1 MNGVSKAVLAAAV
14 LLPGLGA
21 AQQPQGRPQQ
31 PQFNY
36 TFVEIGYDESD
47 FDVRGAGNVDG
58 DGFTVSG
65 SFEITDEWHAFAS
78 YGNANLDF
86 GLDLDA
92 WAIGAGYVLP
102 LKQNIDL
109 YGRVLYLDWDFN
121 GPGSARRDEDGLGLQ
136 LRIRG
141 RVTNELEL
149 EGGIQYADVGD
160 ADTSLQALA
169 RYHFSDNLSAGVG
182 LTLGG
187 DIEGIGINARFSF

>member
-1 MNGVSKAVLAAAV
+1 MNGISKVVLAATV

-21 AQQPQGRPQQ
+21 AQQPQARPQQ
-31 PQFNY
+31 PQFSY

-47 FDVRGAGNVDG
+47 FDVRGVRDVDG
-58 DGFTVSG
+58 DGLTVSG
-65 SFEITDEWHAFAS
+65 AFEITDEWHAFAS
-78 YGNANLDF
+78 YGSADLDF

-92 WAIGAGYVLP
+92 WAIGAGYVFP
-102 LKQNIDL
+102 LRQDIDL

-121 GPGSARRDEDGLGLQ
+121 VPGPANRDEDGLGLQ
-136 LRIRG
+136 ARIRA

-149 EGGIQYADVGD
+149 EGGIQYVDVGD

-169 RYHFSDNLSAGVG
+169 RYHFSESLSAGVG

-187 DIEGIGINARFSF
+187 DIDGIGINARFSF